1 MPLAES
7 QGSDGWEGLKEVKS
21 QGAELHW
28 QIKKK
33 RREEKRREEK
43 RREEKIIEE
52 KRREEKRE
60 EEKEEKEEK
69 KRKKDRNMI
78 LVFNH
83 MV

>member
-33 RREEKRREEK
+33 EREERRRERRK
-43 RREEKIIEE
+43 K
-52 KRREEKRE
+52 
-60 EEKEEKEEK
+60 EK

-83 MV
+83 MG